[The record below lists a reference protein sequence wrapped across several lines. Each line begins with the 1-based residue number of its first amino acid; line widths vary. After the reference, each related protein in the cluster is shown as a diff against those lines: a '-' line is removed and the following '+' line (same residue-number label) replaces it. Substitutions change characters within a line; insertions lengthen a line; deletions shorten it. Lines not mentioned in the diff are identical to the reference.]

1 MTTQLY
7 LKTKSKTTIP
17 AALNVYQG
25 ALILTAAGQ
34 SVELAAAP
42 VALIALANEIIAA
55 QRPTRQNE
63 WTITPEQVVRY
74 FEQSPNLREHAADVR
89 AVLFGNSPGSPATP
103 ANRLET
109 DLQAVQHLTEPSLA
123 DIAEVILGTRYYSG
137 SNHKR
142 LIAIQNALKSS
153 SSHIRNHSE
162 EAEETKK
169 AA

>member
-1 MTTQLY
+1 MTTPLY
-7 LKTKSKTTIP
+7 LKTKSKTIP
-17 AALNVYQG
+17 AALKVYQG

-89 AVLFGNSPGSPATP
+89 AVLLGNSPATP
-103 ANRLET
+103 VSRMET
-109 DLQAVQHLTEPSLA
+109 DLQAVQHLVDPSLA

-142 LIAIQNALKSS
+142 VIAIQNALKTS
-153 SSHIRNHSE
+153 SSHIRNQSDGV
-162 EAEETKK
+162 EETKI

>member
-1 MTTQLY
+1 MTNALY
-7 LKTKSKTTIP
+7 LKTKSKTIP
-17 AALNVYQG
+17 AALEVYQG
-25 ALILTAAGQ
+25 ALVLTAAGQ

-89 AVLFGNSPGSPATP
+89 AVLLGNSPATP

-109 DLQAVQHLTEPSLA
+109 DVQAVQHLVEPSLA

-153 SSHIRNHSE
+153 SSHVRNQSDGV
-162 EAEETKK
+162 EETKI

>member
-1 MTTQLY
+1 MTTPLY
-7 LKTKSKTTIP
+7 LKTKSKTIP
-17 AALNVYQG
+17 AALKVYQG

-63 WTITPEQVVRY
+63 WTITPEQVVKY

-89 AVLFGNSPGSPATP
+89 AVLFGNSPGSPA
-103 ANRLET
+103 NRLET

-123 DIAEVILGTRYYSG
+123 DIAEIILGTRYYSG

-153 SSHIRNHSE
+153 SSHIRNQSE